1 MWNIYTIEFNIKKKE
16 ILISVTTWMNLEI
29 ITLSEVSRSE
39 KDNMV
44 SLVCG
49 I

>member
-1 MWNIYTIEFNIKKKE
+1 MWNIYTIEFNIKKKA
-16 ILISVTTWMNLEI
+16 ILVSVTTWMNLEI

>member
-1 MWNIYTIEFNIKKKE
+1 MWNIYTIKFNIKKKA
-16 ILISVTTWMNLEI
+16 ILVSVTTWMNLEI

-44 SLVCG
+44 SLVCE

>member
-1 MWNIYTIEFNIKKKE
+1 MWNIYTIELNIKKKA
-16 ILISVTTWMNLEI
+16 ILVSVTTWMNLEI
-29 ITLSEVSRSE
+29 ITLREVSRSD